1 MQLPLQGSLCF
12 ILLTMKKFLT
22 IAIAMLFQTVIF
34 AQGIDDANLFTQT
47 YYQGTAKALG
57 MGNAMGAVGGD
68 MTAININPASMG
80 IYRSSELT
88 FSCNLLD
95 NHNSSTYYGNNKEGN
110 LFRFSIPNMG
120 FVLSKERSNYKGLRF
135 TQFGVGLTRTNDF
148 NVRTNALGINPSSSL
163 VDNYLNQIRNDYYPE
178 GYNGE
183 LYTSMFPTSLLE
195 ENASAYT
202 ILPAWRTDLIDLFGP
217 ENNRYYSSPVPQG
230 NIWQG
235 QECDFK
241 GRSEAWTFAGSA
253 NFFDKLFIGISVDLA
268 HTKRFGTK
276 VFKESRVEGTDT
288 DFNEWSFTEDL
299 HSTGWGG
306 NAKIGFI
313 YHATPWLRFGGAF
326 HSPTIFSFSESWQTT
341 TESEINW
348 NPKKS
353 LSPESHYEYTFI
365 KPMKWIG
372 SLAFV
377 VGQKG
382 MISLDAEYVNFGAA
396 RFKANDYDY
405 GPTNEQ
411 IKSTLG
417 RTLNLRLGTEWNL
430 GGTYLRFGAAYYGSP
445 FGLGKVGGSI
455 KKASCGVSVPISA
468 NFTFDFAYE
477 LSHGKTYTTLYDAGE
492 LGIES
497 ITQSQFRHILLTTL
511 KVRF

>member
-12 ILLTMKKFLT
+12 ILLIMKKFLT
-22 IAIAMLFQTVIF
+22 IAIAVLFQTIIF

-68 MTAININPASMG
+68 MTAININPAGMG
-80 IYRSSELT
+80 IYRSNEITMSL
-88 FSCNLLD
+88 NLLD
-95 NHNSSTYYGNNKEGN
+95 NYTKSTYYGTQNDGN
-110 LFRFSIPNMG
+110 QLRLSIPNVG
-120 FVLSKERSNYKGLRF
+120 FVRAKQRSNYRGLRF
-135 TQFGVGLTRTNDF
+135 TQFGIVFTRTNDF
-148 NVRTNALGINPSSSL
+148 NLQSNALGINPTSSMI
-163 VDNYLNQIRNDYYPE
+163 DNYLARINGYSENELQDAFPYDIYPARKTNLIE
-178 GYNGE
+178 PYEDGY
-183 LYTSMFPTSLLE
+183 
-195 ENASAYT
+195 
-202 ILPAWRTDLIDLFGP
+202 D
-217 ENNRYYSSPVPQG
+217 SPVPQG

-235 QECDFK
+235 QECSFK
-241 GRSEAWTFAGSA
+241 GRSEAWTFAGSL
-253 NFFDKLFIGISVDLA
+253 NINERFFVGISLDLA

-276 VFKESRVEGTDT
+276 VFKESRVEGTET
-288 DFNEWSFTEDL
+288 DFSQWSFTEDL
-299 HSTGWGG
+299 TSTGWGG

-417 RTLNLRLGTEWNL
+417 RTLNLRLGTEWDL